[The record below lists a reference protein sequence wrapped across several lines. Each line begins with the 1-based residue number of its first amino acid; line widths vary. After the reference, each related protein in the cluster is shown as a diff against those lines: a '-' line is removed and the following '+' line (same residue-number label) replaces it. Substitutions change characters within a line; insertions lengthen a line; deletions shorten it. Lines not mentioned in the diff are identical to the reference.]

1 MNIVYFVTEDSYF
14 LSHRLPIALHAQKLG
29 HKVIVVTKIT
39 DRGGEIESY
48 GFVLIPLNLTRTT
61 FNLVN
66 DIFLL
71 FKLVKVFKSIS
82 PNIIHN
88 VAIKPIILGSIASLF
103 CKEVKIVNAF
113 TGMGFLFT
121 SKLSFKY
128 AILQFF
134 VKLILIRVVN
144 LKNAYSIVQNYGD
157 IVFLQKNFY
166 AKKDQIIMIAGSGVD
181 TGFFNMPQKEYQT
194 KKIRVV
200 TTCRMLKDKGVLD
213 FYEAALILKSRK
225 VPCICV
231 FVGGLD
237 LKNPSSIG
245 MNRLNNWISDG
256 IIEYHAHTSSI
267 LDILHEADI
276 YTLPSYREGLSKSIL
291 EAASVGLPVIATDIP
306 ASEGLVIDSY
316 NGYLVPI
323 KNAFDLANSIEKL
336 VNDNDLR
343 RKFGNASR
351 SLVKKAFSEEVVCD
365 QTLNFYN
372 KINV

>member
-29 HKVIVVTKIT
+29 HKVFVVTKIT
-39 DRGGEIESY
+39 DKKKEIKDY
-48 GFVLIPLNLTRTT
+48 GFTLVPLNLARTT
-61 FNLVN
+61 FNVTN

-71 FKLVKVFKSIS
+71 LKLIKVFRRIS
-82 PNIIHN
+82 PHIIHN

-103 CKEVKIVNAF
+103 CKKIKIVNAF

-121 SKLSFKY
+121 SKLTLKY

-134 VKLILIRVVN
+134 VKLILKRVVN
-144 LKNAYSIVQNYGD
+144 LKNAYSIVQNNGD
-157 IVFLQKNFY
+157 IVFLQNNFN
-166 AKKDQIIMIAGSGVD
+166 AKKKKTIMIAGSGVD
-181 TGFFNMPQKEYQT
+181 TDFFNLSQKNNQT

-213 FYEAALILKSRK
+213 FYEAALILKNRK
-225 VPCICV
+225 VPCVCV

-245 MNRLNNWISDG
+245 EERLKKWISDE
-256 IIEYHAHTSSI
+256 IIEYHAHSPNI
-267 LDILHEADI
+267 LKILQEAHI
-276 YTLPSYREGLSKSIL
+276 FALPSYREGLSKSIL
-291 EAASVGLPVIATDIP
+291 EAAAVGLPIIASDIP
-306 ASEGLVIDSY
+306 SSEGLVIHKN
-316 NGYLVPI
+316 NGYLVPV

-336 VNDNDLR
+336 VNDDDLR
-343 RKFGNASR
+343 KSYGNNSR
-351 SLVKKAFSEEVVCD
+351 RIVLSNFSKEVVCE

-372 KINV
+372 KITL